1 MIHLLYITIYEKQNQ
16 DNIDVNIF
24 SPSTIKINL
33 VLIYLSVSRH
43 TMIGQE

>member
-1 MIHLLYITIYEKQNQ
+1 MIHLLYIPIYEQNQ

-33 VLIYLSVSRH
+33 VLILSYGPLY
-43 TMIGQE
+43 IQAK

>member
-1 MIHLLYITIYEKQNQ
+1 MIHLLYIPIYEKQNQ

-33 VLIYLSVSRH
+33 VLILSYGPLY
-43 TMIGQE
+43 IGAK

>member
-1 MIHLLYITIYEKQNQ
+1 MIHSLYFPLFEKQNQ

-33 VLIYLSVSRH
+33 VLILSYGPLY
-43 TMIGQE
+43 IGAK

>member
-33 VLIYLSVSRH
+33 VLVLSYGPLY
-43 TMIGQE
+43 IGAK